1 MARALPSITG
11 LSYITVI
18 SLASTGDNKGAFV
31 NKREREKKVMG
42 RRSLK
47 SLPLLTRS
55 QSIIRYY
62 LSMVVLG
69 DLGREEGWLSTF
81 SWKCSP
87 FLKW

>member
-31 NKREREKKVMG
+31 NKREREEKG
-42 RRSLK
+42 NGQEELK
-47 SLPLLTRS
+47 EFAIAYQKP
-55 QSIIRYY
+55 
-62 LSMVVLG
+62 MVVLG